1 MELTP
6 LLVGLIAFGVLAFG
20 GVYPWAY
27 WPIAIV
33 SVWTGAWMIVVKQAW
48 RDWRVWRLA
57 WALAA
62 VAAAMVL
69 QVVSIPP
76 FLLDLL
82 SPDARQVLAQY
93 EVGYALRAGDWRPL
107 SLLPSGT
114 VLALVLFLAFAV
126 LLVGLIRGVRYIDLD
141 RLILPLTG
149 LALVVAVIGILQKAG
164 SRPGETLIYGFWEP
178 QFRGDA
184 FGPFVNRN
192 HYAGWMIM
200 VMPLVLAYALSILE
214 PLAAARGGVR
224 RWLSSPEMSRAAFY
238 ILTVLVLGTTLL
250 LTGSRSGM
258 GALAVV
264 LAVMGTVAFRRLPT
278 RSARVTALI
287 VVPVLLIGTLAW
299 AGLGPILARFG
310 QVPVEIQDR
319 VLVWQDSL
327 RMIADFPVA
336 GVGMGA
342 FGTAM
347 AVYQTAPRHT
357 LFVQAHN
364 DYLQIA
370 AEGGLLVVVPV
381 LVVLIFVVQGIWRR
395 FRQNHDEPTRYW
407 LRAGALAGLCGIAA
421 QSLFE
426 FSLQKPGNTVLFVLL
441 LALALHRPSER
452 LAKHAH
458 RL

>member
-33 SVWTGAWMIVVKQAW
+33 SIWTGAWMIVVKQAW

-76 FLLDLL
+76 FLLDLV
-82 SPDARQVLAQY
+82 SPGARQVLAQY
-93 EVGYALRAGDWRPL
+93 EVGYALRAADWRPL

-114 VLALVLFLAFAV
+114 MLALVLFLAFAV

-200 VMPLVLAYALSILE
+200 VIPLVLAYALSILE
-214 PLAAARGGVR
+214 PLAAVRGGVR
-224 RWLSSPEMSRAAFY
+224 RWLRSPEMSRAAFY

-264 LAVMGTVAFRRLPT
+264 LAVMGTVAFWRLPT
-278 RSARVTALI
+278 RSARVTAMI

-319 VLVWQDSL
+319 VLVWRDSL

-364 DYLQIA
+364 DYLQVA
-370 AEGGLLVVVPV
+370 AEGGLLVGVPV
-381 LVVLIFVVQGIWRR
+381 LIVLVFVVQGIWRR

-452 LAKHAH
+452 LTKHAH